1 MRDLV
6 LKEALQT
13 MAGDCALCLHELL
26 AAGEEVPYE
35 VSDGADGSPLVQYTP
50 KTSRFIRDHT
60 RSLAQLDSFGVACA
74 AIDAAELAGPYLEEM
89 GVPVPQ
95 DGRARAELAGVVF
108 LCRLWQGSSDFSLED
123 MRLSAS
129 IEELM
134 ALGEVDMGEIEII
147 VPLRGLQMPIA
158 KLELAGATIVR
169 ADTID
174 VPNEARMGLGSTAW
188 EPVFLA
194 VAKVDSAIDDAE
206 GADAGARAVDAFRR
220 LITTLRLFKE
230 GGVALGPH
238 AWTRAGGDRWR
249 RISTGSGKPRPG
261 GYRLAETEL
270 SELATL
276 SRGVAGPAT
285 PFGRMGAARDGFP
298 AVLARSISRFEA
310 GVERHA
316 VLEALND
323 FLLALRFLLEGGGP
337 AGLSLSMRVAA
348 LCAEPQEREQVR
360 RTVDRAAALE
370 RELWSGETSVAAG
383 ESRADLVAY
392 VEALTRAILKDAAC
406 GHLGADLRV
415 TADEI
420 LLADG
425 LAAGEGAQSERG
437 ETAEWSL
444 GAAEIDLDDS
454 GLTEELAQL
463 EGEIG
468 DSEPMLVDDAEEPE
482 TTAAPKPSLY
492 DAFADAPLFDE
503 QPAEDDALASELES
517 ALDQLEAE
525 VERHDDAEEPSPA
538 PRQPD
543 PQPKLEGG
551 LPARAENKIFELV
564 AAPDLE
570 PEEETIEASRP
581 DAFAPA
587 PKAEPDL
594 SFTEEGETIEWT
606 EPVREERPPLEQ
618 RRPRLQAVP
627 SDGPVARLI
636 ADSDEHRRSV
646 ADRVGFLFPTPE
658 TTEWGVREIG
668 YNRRRRAESP
678 QVS

>member
-50 KTSRFIRDHT
+50 KSARFIRDHT
-60 RSLAQLDSFGVACA
+60 RSLARLDSFGVACA
-74 AIDAAELAGPYLEEM
+74 AIDSADLAAPYLEEM

-95 DGRARAELAGVVF
+95 DGRARAELAGIVF

-134 ALGEVDMGEIEII
+134 ALTEVDMGEIEII

-158 KLELAGATIVR
+158 KLELTGATIVR

-174 VPNEARMGLGSTAW
+174 VPNEARVGDGLGGTAW

-194 VAKVDSAIDDAE
+194 VAKVDSQIDEEE
-206 GADAGARAVDAFRR
+206 GPDAGARAVEAFRR

-270 SELATL
+270 SDLVTL
-276 SRGVAGPAT
+276 SRGTRRPST
-285 PFGRMGAARDGFP
+285 PFGRMAGARGGFP

-323 FLLALRFLLEGGGP
+323 FLLSLRFLLEGGGP
-337 AGLSLSMRVAA
+337 AGLGLSMRVAA
-348 LCAEPQEREQVR
+348 LCAEPDEREDVR

-370 RELWSGETSVAAG
+370 RELWSGESSVAGG
-383 ESRADLVAY
+383 ESRAELVAY
-392 VEALTRAILKDAAC
+392 VEALTRAILKDASC

-425 LAAGEGAQSERG
+425 LAAGEGAQTDRG
-437 ETAEWSL
+437 ETAEWNV

-468 DSEPMLVDDAEEPE
+468 DSEPMLVDDA
-482 TTAAPKPSLY
+482 
-492 DAFADAPLFDE
+492 DDAPLFD
-503 QPAEDDALASELES
+503 QAEADEPALASELES

-525 VERHDDAEEPSPA
+525 VERHAPEETMADEPFDEMPSQAE
-538 PRQPD
+538 
-543 PQPKLEGG
+543 PKPTLEGG
-551 LPARAENKIFELV
+551 LPARAENKLFELV

-570 PEEETIEASRP
+570 PEAEDRREPTADREKFDP
-581 DAFAPA
+581 APA
-587 PKAEPDL
+587 VERASSFAAE
-594 SFTEEGETIEWT
+594 SETIEWT
-606 EPVREERPPLEQ
+606 EPVRERRDESEP

-627 SDGPVARLI
+627 NDGPVARLI
-636 ADSDEHRRSV
+636 ADSDEHRRTV

-668 YNRRRRAESP
+668 YDRRRRAESP